1 MVTEVC
7 DKLGIYRHDIG
18 ILPADRAK
26 MAFQGNT
33 YSKYVS
39 FESLNWLCSYGTDV
53 IFIEK
58 EGVVNRLV
66 PFTKN
71 VGISLVQCGGFFSE
85 YALFLAEMS
94 KKEGG
99 NIAILTD
106 FDSSGV
112 TMGLKVKVKNAIR
125 IGADMNTITD
135 LGLRDRLEKI
145 QERVAR
151 NTHWQGIK
159 DILDVVDDTKRPNK
173 KKDSGIL

>member
-1 MVTEVC
+1 M
-7 DKLGIYRHDIG
+7 
-18 ILPADRAK
+18 
-26 MAFQGNT
+26 
-33 YSKYVS
+33 
-39 FESLNWLCSYGTDV
+39 W
-53 IFIEK
+53 
-58 EGVVNRLV
+58 
-66 PFTKN
+66 
-71 VGISLVQCGGFFSE
+71 GFFSE

-159 DILDVVDDTKRPNK
+159 DILDVVDERRDQTKRKIAEFFRLSNDLKLFYIPYFRKNIDYEEHHRVELNQYSK
-173 KKDSGIL
+173 CSKTKTFLGLVKDKDGRDFSN